1 MVLMSAAFLAASQ
14 GLSRDGGV
22 PGSLLEDPAVGGIS
36 SSLLEG
42 FSA

>member
-14 GLSRDGGV
+14 GLSRDGV

-42 FSA
+42 MVIC